1 MKKFLAMTLAIVM
14 MCGCLIACGK
24 GNSIVGTWELDI
36 DKTFAGEEQSTIDLM
51 KGMGYAMTFEFKED
65 GKCVMAMTMMG
76 ETETT
81 EMDYEIKDNQI
92 VIGGEA
98 TDFVI
103 DGKTLTITA
112 EGQAMVFNKK

>member
-1 MKKFLAMTLAIVM
+1 
-14 MCGCLIACGK
+14 
-24 GNSIVGTWELDI
+24 
-36 DKTFAGEEQSTIDLM
+36 
-51 KGMGYAMTFEFKED
+51 
-65 GKCVMAMTMMG
+65 MG